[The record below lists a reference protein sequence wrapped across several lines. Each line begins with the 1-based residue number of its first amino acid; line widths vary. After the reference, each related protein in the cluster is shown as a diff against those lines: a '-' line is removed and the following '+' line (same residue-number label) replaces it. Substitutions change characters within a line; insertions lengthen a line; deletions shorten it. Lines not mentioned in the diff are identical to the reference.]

1 MNAKL
6 NLKDTLQ
13 NNNDDLHQQFVDGV
27 DIVEILKSRSQL
39 IDGLLQQM
47 WQKHQLDDLEHLA
60 LIAVGGYGRE
70 EMHPASDVDL
80 LVLLAHEPDT
90 EAEEKLSDFVT
101 ELWDLGLEIGHSVR
115 TLNECISEATAD
127 LTVVTN
133 LIEAR
138 YICGE
143 MLLFK
148 RLEHE
153 VSTDKIWNSPDFF
166 LAKLKEQDN
175 RYTRFGDTAYRVEPN
190 LKDGP
195 GGLRDLQMIGWIV
208 LREYGI
214 GSLRTLSK
222 AEDNDLLNAEEYQSL
237 IEARDFL
244 WKVRFVLHRLTGR
257 KEDRLLFDH
266 QRHLAHSFGYTD
278 DEKNHSIES
287 FMQRYYKTITK
298 LERLNEMFLGLLRE
312 HILEDTKPPSKAIDA
327 FFNNEDNYLDLH
339 QVDRFTTHPHTFL
352 TLFHLLQLH
361 PELKG
366 LTPRTIR
373 ELRRNLPLIDD
384 AFRENIENKSLFIK
398 IISQSERV
406 NFVLRRMNRYGV
418 LAAYIPAFANIVG
431 RMQYDLFHAFTVD
444 DHTLNVV
451 RNIRRLSTAQGE
463 TEDPFCSELFNK
475 MDKPMILVL
484 AGIFHD
490 IAKGRGGSHSELGA
504 IDALEFC
511 RSHKLEE
518 KDAQTVSW
526 LVEQHLLLSGVA
538 QRKDI
543 NDPEV
548 IEELTHIVDTQERL
562 DYLYVL
568 TISDI
573 KGTNPTLLTSWK
585 HSLLKELHQ
594 QTTRFLFNKASNDSN
609 EDFIKEQKEEKKCWV
624 LSQLNSLQDSQ
635 QSSLQNKDQT
645 SIIDCVSYWERFDD
659 DYFQQFSK
667 ERLHWHIRE
676 ISHQQHSGNIIRISD
691 SHKKDSSV
699 LLIYVQDQPE
709 LFVKVTSAI
718 EQHRLDIVGAS
729 ITSTKDGYD
738 LHTFYLLDREGKMLE
753 HAEDKQQLLESV
765 EMNINQ
771 AQQSYNF
778 SHHRMPRQLKH
789 FDTETTVSFALNEK
803 LQQTIITIKTADSAG
818 LLTRIGE
825 VFSQQGLTIHNA
837 RITTL
842 GEIAEDI
849 FQVTS
854 SSGKMIID
862 TDKYREIEVSLK
874 QKLEG

>member
-1 MNAKL
+1 MHNIIMNAQLK
-6 NLKDTLQ
+6 LKDTLQ
-13 NNNDDLHQQFVDGV
+13 SNNDDLHQQFVDGV

-47 WQKHQLDDLEHLA
+47 WQKHQLDDLEHLV
-60 LIAVGGYGRE
+60 LVAVGGYGRE

-80 LVLLAHEPDT
+80 LVLLAKEPDLET
-90 EAEEKLSDFVT
+90 ETKLSDFVT

-115 TLNECISEATAD
+115 TLDECISEATAD

-138 YICGE
+138 YICGDHV
-143 MLLFK
+143 LFTS
-148 RLEHE
+148 LEYE
-153 VSTDKIWNSPDFF
+153 ISSKKIWSSADFF
-166 LAKLKEQDN
+166 LAKLEEQEK

-214 GSLRTLSK
+214 GSLKTLSK
-222 AEDNDLLNAEEYQSL
+222 AQDNDLLDDDEYESL

-278 DEKNHSIES
+278 DEKNQSIEA

-312 HILEDTKPPSKAIDA
+312 HILESVKPPSKPIDA
-327 FFNNEDNYLDLH
+327 YFNNENNYLDLH
-339 QVDRFTTHPHTFL
+339 QTDRFKSHPPTFL

-373 ELRRNLPLIDD
+373 ELRRNLQLMDD
-384 AFRENIENKSLFIK
+384 AFRQDDYNKALFIK
-398 IISQSERV
+398 IISQPVRV

-451 RNIRRLSTAQGE
+451 RNIRRLSTPQGE
-463 TEDPFCSELFNK
+463 AEDPFCSELFNK

-511 RSHKLEE
+511 RSHKLDEA
-518 KDAQTVSW
+518 DAQTVSW

-548 IEELTHIVDTQERL
+548 IKELTTIVDTQERL

-594 QTTRFLFNKASNDSN
+594 QTTRFLINQASDASN
-609 EDFIKEQKEEKKCWV
+609 EDFINEQIEEKKCWV
-624 LSQLNSLQDSQ
+624 LSRLNKE
-635 QSSLQNKDQT
+635 NKD
-645 SIIDCVSYWERFDD
+645 IRDCISFWERFDD

-667 ERLHWHIRE
+667 ERLYWHIRE
-676 ISHQQHSGNIIRISD
+676 ISHKQYVDNIIRISD

-699 LLIYVQDQPE
+699 LLIYAQDQPE

-729 ITSTKDGYD
+729 ITSTKDDYD

-753 HAEDKQQLLESV
+753 NADDKQQLLASV
-765 EMNINQ
+765 EMNLQQ
-771 AQQSYNF
+771 AQLSYNF

-789 FDTETTVSFALNEK
+789 FHTKTTVSFALNEI
-803 LQQTIITIKTADSAG
+803 LQQTIITIRTADGAG

-825 VFSQQGLTIHNA
+825 VFKQQGLTIHAA

-854 SSGKMIID
+854 SSGKMISD
-862 TDKYREIEVSLK
+862 TDKYREIEAALK
-874 QKLEG
+874 QKLEA